1 MGLTDWVNDV
11 THRLTS
17 VAEAALETT
26 RRAAEEVK
34 RELDRAI
41 NEAGHIVNSVTAKVQ
56 NTADE
61 MKRDLEAAVPSF
73 DEKLQEILDD
83 ITEAA
88 SKAADDG
95 VDITDSI
102 NGAVE
107 VAFQQI
113 EKALVAATDAINRF
127 LHEAADK
134 LFQLL
139 NGLLPEYLNRLLGP
153 VESLIK
159 FLLEGL
165 ESLARKLKDGV
176 STAVQKIKSMVQ
188 AAVRKIGEVLGPIW
202 DYVKTLW
209 KQLFGTEPE
218 QCSLTAQWFDE
229 RMRRTEKQLL

>member
-139 NGLLPEYLNRLLGP
+139 NGLLGP

>member
-139 NGLLPEYLNRLLGP
+139 NGLLGP

-176 STAVQKIKSMVQ
+176 STAVQKIKSIVQ